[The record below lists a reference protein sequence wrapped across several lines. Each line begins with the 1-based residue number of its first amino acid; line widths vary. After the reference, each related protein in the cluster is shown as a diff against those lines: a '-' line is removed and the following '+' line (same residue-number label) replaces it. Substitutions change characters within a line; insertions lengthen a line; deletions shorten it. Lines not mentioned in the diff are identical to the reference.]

1 MPALPLS
8 GNPPSV
14 VTSFS
19 LQSALQS
26 TDSSSFSPSLGSL
39 GVSSVSG
46 NGNTG
51 LSLDP
56 FGFSNSGHNKERN
69 SGWVSIQITFQCTD
83 YIVVLCHT
91 IHVHAV

>member
-26 TDSSSFSPSLGSL
+26 TDSSSFSPSLGSI

-51 LSLDP
+51 GGISMDS
-56 FGFSNSGHNKERN
+56 FGFSTSIHSKERN
-69 SGWVSIQITFQCTD
+69 SGWVSAQYGVSCYCDNTCTSCLSD
-83 YIVVLCHT
+83 
-91 IHVHAV
+91 